1 MDVLSPLPNNLVMEL
16 NYGFKKRATNLK
28 TPFLEVVAIRLSLI
42 TGRIVTPHTRLH
54 LEPLTAVYASMS

>member
-1 MDVLSPLPNNLVMEL
+1 MFS
-16 NYGFKKRATNLK
+16 KKRATDLK
-28 TPFLEVVAIRLSLI
+28 ITFLEVVAIRLSII